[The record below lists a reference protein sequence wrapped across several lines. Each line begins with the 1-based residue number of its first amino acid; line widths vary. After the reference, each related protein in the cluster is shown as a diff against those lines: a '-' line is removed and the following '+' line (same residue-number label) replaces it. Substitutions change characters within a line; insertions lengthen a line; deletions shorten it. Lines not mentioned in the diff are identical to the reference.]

1 MVQFSGEISGEQC
14 EAQQGQEDGTVDQ
27 EGVCDFSAGGQQHEG
42 DGGLEHDGA
51 AAKEK
56 GGLQGPPGGDRECQ
70 QQHRVAQKC
79 VSGRAICRC
88 GGQQQSREAGVQQK
102 GERRCRA
109 ECQCGEPVRAA
120 VGGLWAVV
128 GRLQGLGNGKRV
140 VGTIWHT
147 GEAALV
153 RFRGQ
158 IRGDFRKC
166 FEFSGVLPKISAEIG
181 TDFSG
186 SGGFPM

>member
-88 GGQQQSREAGVQQK
+88 GGQQQRCEAGVQEK
-102 GERRCRA
+102 GERGCCA
-109 ECQCGEPVRAA
+109 ECPCGEPVRAA
-120 VGGLWAVV
+120 FGGLRAVV
-128 GRLQGLGNGKRV
+128 GGLQGLGNGKRV
-140 VGTIWHT
+140 VGAIWHT

-158 IRGDFRKC
+158 IRGDFRNC

-181 TDFSG
+181 ADFSG